1 MVLSDTPV
9 YIKVIYGVWVLI
21 CIVVFVISGSVT
33 KQDVYDDDDEA
44 LSVMVTCCHYRA
56 DKVTLNRQDPVRLS
70 KLSKDVLSEGK
81 YIQAR
86 KKSVDMLEMAV
97 EPVKTLPQRK
107 ISNVHFGPV
116 DIAANLTPNIVTP
129 QSANQFGFTN
139 RLSSEELSD
148 DSESDQEQ
156 STDEVDAEIN
166 DKKNVRDSQFS
177 INSIPSDGGSIR
189 ITRHSDRAHTKVTD
203 LFLRSNSISQN
214 PSPLMTSQHVKVDDN
229 NEGDN
234 EKHKKEDSS
243 SSEDMTKC
251 PFHRSGNSDSDLP
264 LQQRRMR
271 KNAFAST
278 ENPPP
283 MTLPGQ
289 QKIKRQI
296 SRNSSFCRQ

>member
-9 YIKVIYGVWVLI
+9 YIKVIYGVWVFV
-21 CIVVFVISGSVT
+21 CIVFFVISGSVT
-33 KQDVYDDDDEA
+33 KQDVYDDDEA
-44 LSVMVTCCHYRA
+44 LSVMVTCCRYRA

-97 EPVKTLPQRK
+97 EPVKTFPQRK
-107 ISNVHFGPV
+107 VSNVHFGPV

-129 QSANQFGFTN
+129 QSSNQFGFNN
-139 RLSSEELSD
+139 RLSSEDLSD

-177 INSIPSDGGSIR
+177 LNSVPSDGGSLR

-203 LFLRSNSISQN
+203 LFPRTNSISQN
-214 PSPLMTSQHVKVDDN
+214 PSPLMTSQHIKLDDN
-229 NEGDN
+229 NDDDD
-234 EKHKKEDSS
+234 EKHKKEGSS
-243 SSEDMTKC
+243 SSEDVTKC

-271 KNAFAST
+271 KNAFASSQ
-278 ENPPP
+278 NPPP

-289 QKIKRQI
+289 QKIQRQI
-296 SRNSSFCRQ
+296 SRNSSFRRQ